1 MESPDSI
8 EADIALVP
16 RLDGRLALV
25 TGASRGIGAAVAKR
39 LAAEGA
45 HVILVARTQGG
56 LEELDDEVRR
66 AGGKTTLAPLDLR
79 DFDKIDQMGAALQQ
93 RFKKLDV
100 LAACAGFLGALSP
113 VGHADPKIWQ
123 EVMDV
128 NLTANYRLIRS
139 LDPLLRQSES
149 GRAIFTTCAQSSGF
163 TPYWGAYAASKAAL
177 ETLVKIYAGEVAA
190 TKLKVNL
197 ADPGP
202 VRTLLRA
209 NAFPHE
215 DRAKLK
221 KPDEV
226 TEIFVK
232 LAAADCPH
240 HGEIVAA

>member
-1 MESPDSI
+1 M
-8 EADIALVP
+8 P
-16 RLDGRLALV
+16 RLDGRIARV
-25 TGASRGIGAAVAKR
+25 TGASRGLGAAVAKR

-45 HVILVARTQGG
+45 HVILAARTQGG
-56 LEELDDEVRR
+56 LEEVDDAIRQ
-66 AGGKTTLAPLDLR
+66 AGGKATLAPMDLR
-79 DFDKIDQMGAALQQ
+79 DFDKIDQMGVALQQ
-93 RFKKLDV
+93 RFKRLDV

-113 VGHADPKIWQ
+113 VGHVDPRVWQ

-128 NLTANYRLIRS
+128 NLTANYRLIRA

-163 TPYWGAYAASKAAL
+163 TPYWGVYAASKAAL
-177 ETLVKIYAGEVAA
+177 EALVKIYAGEVVQ
-190 TKLKVNL
+190 TTLKVNL

-209 NAFPHE
+209 TAFPHE

-226 TEIFVK
+226 MEVFVR

-240 HGEIVAA
+240 HGEIVHA